1 MFAAGGGGQG
11 HYIRHEI
18 CRAPAP
24 GGIGI
29 LIPPSEPRSYFTL
42 RQSHVLTHFPSP
54 PPAAGCC
61 KDWRHWPGKMG
72 ENVNRYKTFADC
84 SC

>member
-1 MFAAGGGGQG
+1 MFATGGGGGGQG
-11 HYIRHEI
+11 HYSRHEL

-29 LIPPSEPRSYFTL
+29 LIPPRLRSYFTL

-61 KDWRHWPGKMG
+61 KDKRGTGPEKWGKM
-72 ENVNRYKTFADC
+72 
-84 SC
+84 